1 MPSSFDLILKNG
13 KCFID
18 GQLKNIDIGI
28 SEGIIKSI
36 NNIEETPDQKIL
48 DVNNLL
54 VLPGIIDTQVH
65 FREPGST
72 DVEDLESGS
81 KAAVLGGVTSV
92 FEMPNT
98 NPPTSNQTEFN
109 KKLSL
114 AKNRMFSNYAF
125 YFGATPQNIDDL
137 KELNNLE
144 GCCGVKLFAGSSTGT
159 LLVDKEKD
167 IEKVFENTSK
177 IVSVH
182 SEDEEILNLRKKLR
196 EKGNVLTHSVWRNEE
211 SAISSTR
218 KIVKIAKRLNKNAHI
233 LHVSTKEEVDFL
245 SQNKGNITFEI
256 TPQHLTLTSPEC
268 YEKLG
273 TFAQMNPPIRDKS
286 HYDRLWYAVRNNYN
300 DTIGSDHAPHL
311 KQNKKKEYPDSPS
324 GMPGVQTL
332 MPVMLNHVNSGK
344 LSLEQLMNSVC
355 ENPVK
360 IFEIQD
366 KGFIKEGFDADFTI
380 VDLNKVIEIKNEK
393 IESKCGWSP
402 FDGYKFKGT
411 PVATIINGE
420 IKMKNGKLLGYPS
433 GKPILFK

>member
-1 MPSSFDLILKNG
+1 MLDLIIKNGSCYIDKDLKNHDIAIKDSKIIEIG
-13 KCFID
+13 KID
-18 GQLKNIDIGI
+18 KEAKEIFDAKGL
-28 SEGIIKSI
+28 
-36 NNIEETPDQKIL
+36 T
-48 DVNNLL
+48 
-54 VLPGIIDTQVH
+54 VLPGCIDTQTH

-72 DVEDLESGS
+72 DTEDLHSGS
-81 KAAVLGGVTSV
+81 RAAIAGGITSV

-98 NPPTSNQTEFN
+98 NPPTSNKLEFQ
-109 KKLSL
+109 KKLDL
-114 AKNRMFSNYAF
+114 AKNRMYCNYAF
-125 YFGATPQNIDDL
+125 YFGATPDNA
-137 KELNNLE
+137 KELENLKDLE
-144 GCCGVKLFAGSSTGT
+144 GCCGIKLFAGSSTGN
-159 LLVDKEKD
+159 LLVQHEED
-167 IEKVFENTSK
+167 IEKVFKSSSK
-177 IVSVH
+177 VVSVH
-182 SEDEEILNLRKKLR
+182 SEDEEILNKNKKLI
-196 EKGNVLTHSVWRNEE
+196 KDGDVHSHPIWRSEE
-211 SAISSTR
+211 CAISSTR
-218 KIVKIAKRLNKNAHI
+218 RIVRIAERYKKKAHI
-233 LHVSTKEEVDFL
+233 LHVTTKQEIDFL
-245 SQNKGNITFEI
+245 SQHKGNITFEI
-256 TPQHLTLTSPEC
+256 TPQHLTIYAPNC
-268 YEKLG
+268 YDELG
-273 TFAQMNPPIRDKS
+273 TYAQMNPPLRDKS
-286 HYDRLWYAVRNNYN
+286 HYDRLWYGVKNNIN

-311 KQNKKKEYPDSPS
+311 KKNKDKKYPNSPS